1 MYLRKLNFPS
11 QNKERDIM
19 KIKELIKELKNYDD
33 NLDCDFMLVQDY
45 NESLKDIPVKWIGE
59 IDTSMVYSDD
69 PRIEFGLVKI
79 L

>member
-1 MYLRKLNFPS
+1 MR
-11 QNKERDIM
+11 
-19 KIKELIKELKNYDD
+19 IKELIKELKNYDN
-33 NLDCDFMLVQDY
+33 NLECDFILVQDY

-69 PRIEFGLVKI
+69 PRIEFGLVKV

>member
-1 MYLRKLNFPS
+1 
-11 QNKERDIM
+11 M

-33 NLDCDFMLVQDY
+33 NLECDFMLVQDY
-45 NESLKDIPVKWIGE
+45 NESLKDIPVKWMGE

-69 PRIEFGLVKI
+69 PRIEIGLVKI

>member
-1 MYLRKLNFPS
+1 
-11 QNKERDIM
+11 
-19 KIKELIKELKNYDD
+19 
-33 NLDCDFMLVQDY
+33 MLVQYY